1 MSANGR
7 SVVSRVVLRRARLSI
22 QFSLRRPISFPKQR
36 QRGEADQTS
45 DLQVVTR
52 HLDPLVQSAADAGHR
67 RRENGLNR
75 AATICKQDRGL
86 DVAG

>member
-22 QFSLRRPISFPKQR
+22 QFSLRISFPKQR